1 MIAFIYGILRE
12 KQPTHVVVEKDGIGF
27 ELLIPMSTFTRLPEV
42 GQTVH
47 LFSHL
52 HVREDAITLIGFAER
67 EEKELFQLLLTV
79 SGIGMRSALGILS
92 GCSVND
98 FYTFIIQADEA
109 ALTRIPGLGKK
120 TAQRLIL
127 DLKDK
132 AAAKLPTMRGVEKK
146 KLKIAPSLFDEA
158 MEAMLSLG
166 YSRAEAMRAIEK
178 AADAAGES
186 PTIEE
191 LLKVA
196 LKTR

>member
-1 MIAFIYGILRE
+1 MIAFINGILKE
-12 KQPTHVVVEKDGIGF
+12 KQPTHAVIEKDGIGF
-27 ELLIPMSTFTRLPEV
+27 ELLIPMSTFAKLPDV
-42 GQTVH
+42 GQPVQ
-47 LFSHL
+47 LYSHL
-52 HVREDAITLIGFAER
+52 HVREDAINLIGFAER

-92 GCSVND
+92 GCKVNE
-98 FYTFIIQADEA
+98 FYTFIVQGDEA

-132 AAAKLPTMRGVEKK
+132 AAAKLPAMVGVDKK
-146 KLKIAPSLFDEA
+146 KPKIQPALFDEA
-158 MEAMLSLG
+158 MEAMMSLG

-178 AADAAGES
+178 AAEIVGDS

-191 LLKVA
+191 LLQVA
-196 LKTR
+196 LKAR